1 MNVEVK
7 RLSDGTIEIKDNKGN
22 ITKRKIMESDFEQ
35 TLILENKIE
44 FLNNKIDEFQ
54 NEIENNSKI
63 DECDFVKHK
72 SKFVLLIAIL
82 IIGSFGGLLIGTINY
97 LSNLL
102 IGGLIGL
109 LTSFAIVATSII
121 IKKNKFKM
129 HAKKMKGLKFDL
141 NIAKELKKRYE
152 QELTNKKENKII
164 YINNLTPINKVIYLE
179 KQTNHEVNEINNAL
193 NDYYDVITKNPKK
206 RVLKRK

>member
-141 NIAKELKKRYE
+141 NIAKELTKRYE